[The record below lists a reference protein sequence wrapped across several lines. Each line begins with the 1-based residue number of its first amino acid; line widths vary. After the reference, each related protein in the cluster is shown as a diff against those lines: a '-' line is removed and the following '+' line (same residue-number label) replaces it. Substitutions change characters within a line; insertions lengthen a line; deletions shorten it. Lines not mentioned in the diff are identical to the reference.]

1 MNRILYFDNAAT
13 TILHPKLS
21 DYNNIYANPSSL
33 HELGMDSERKIIA
46 ASATM
51 ARLLHVTDAEIIYT
65 SGATEGNNLA
75 IKGGAKR
82 MRGRSHIVTTAI
94 EHPSVTECFKYL
106 ESEGYDATYLMP
118 DKNGNIN
125 MDSLLDSI
133 SSETVLVSLFYVNN
147 ETGTINDIEGFASAV
162 KAKNRKTLFH
172 TDAVQ
177 AFGKLPISLKNVDLM
192 SFSAH
197 KIHGPKGSGGL
208 YVKKGIS
215 ISPLFHGGGQQ
226 GNIRPGTENIQG
238 ILGLSGAFEL
248 AYDNME
254 DNLRHAALLKEKVLE
269 IRDIGGIYV
278 NGDKCSPYILNIS
291 IDGIKGEI
299 LLNALSAEGIYV
311 STGSACHTRR
321 SKQNVITQIAP
332 ERADSALRISFSSLN
347 TLDECDVLTEALR
360 RNILKLRKHGKY
372 RKDVSL

>member
-13 TILHPKLS
+13 TMLHPMLP
-21 DYNNIYANPSSL
+21 DYSNIYANPSSL

-46 ASATM
+46 ATTTL
-51 ARLLHVTDAEIIYT
+51 ARLLHVTENEIIFT
-65 SGATEGNNLA
+65 SGATESNNLA
-75 IKGGAKR
+75 IKGGTKKT
-82 MRGRSHIVTTAI
+82 RGRPHIVTTTI

-106 ESEGYDATYLMP
+106 ESEGYDATYLAP
-118 DKNGNIN
+118 DRNGNIS
-125 MDSLLDSI
+125 MDCLLDSI
-133 SSETVLVSLFYVNN
+133 KPETVFVSLFYVNN

-162 KAKNRKTLFH
+162 KAKNKKTVFH

-208 YVKKGIS
+208 YVKKGLS
-215 ISPLFHGGGQQ
+215 IPPLFHGGGQQ

-238 ILGLSGAFEL
+238 ILGLSASSEL
-248 AYDNME
+248 AYNNID
-254 DNLRHAALLKEKVLE
+254 DNLRHVALLKEKVLE
-269 IRDIGGIYV
+269 ICDMGGIYV

-291 IDGIKGEI
+291 VDGVKGEI

-332 ERADSALRISFSSLN
+332 ERADSALRISFSYLN
-347 TLDECDVLTEALR
+347 SPDECETLTEALR

-372 RKDVSL
+372 